1 MARDG
6 RSSSECAARSGYTRT
21 SPWNKVVDG
30 LTPVE
35 GVRI

>member
-1 MARDG
+1 MSKLFDRLKF
-6 RSSSECAARSGYTRT
+6 SGVLSFGPD